1 LKEKAMSTELGPR
14 TRAFPTLLVLLLGLA
29 GLPAAVTA
37 RTPDGQQQAESIKL
51 PAGIERVTAVE
62 GITEYRLQNG
72 LRVLVFPDQSRQT
85 MTVNIT
91 YLVGARHENYGE
103 TGMAH
108 LLEHLLFKG
117 TPKHPNV
124 WKEFNDRGAYMQGTT
139 GLDRTNYYGILAAT
153 DENLEWALE
162 LEADRMVNSFIARK
176 DLDTE
181 MTVVR
186 NEMERKE
193 NHPGA
198 VLAER
203 VLATAFQWH
212 NYGNHVLGA
221 RADVENVPIER
232 LQAFYKTFYRPDNAV
247 LVVAGKVSEQ
257 RVIELVHR
265 YYGPIPKPGR
275 PLPVFYTAEPPQ
287 DGERL
292 VTVRRVGDIQRA
304 LAGYHAPPAAHPDYA
319 AVAVAVDMLG
329 HTPSGRLHKSLVE
342 TKKASSAGAGAA
354 GLRQSSYLFFEATL
368 RKEQSLADARDALVK
383 AVEGLTSE
391 PPTKEEVERAR
402 VRLLNGL
409 EATLRDPKRIGTELS
424 EWVAVGDWRLF
435 FLHRDRL
442 RKVSAE
448 DVRRVAAVYLRP
460 SNRTVGLFVPEEKPE
475 RTAIPADG
483 DGEIAA
489 MLQGYQGDAAAADG
503 EAFDATPANIEARTV
518 RSRIGNLQ
526 LALLPKKTRGG
537 NVVVRLALQMGDE
550 KSLMHRAVAG
560 NMAGAMLLHGTTR
573 RTRQQ
578 VHDEFDRL
586 KARGSVTGTA
596 RGVAAGLETTRDALP
611 EMMRLLAEVLRQPA
625 FPAAEFEQARQ
636 QTLAN
641 IENQRSEP
649 DAVALNAVARLVN
662 IHPKGDVRYVGT
674 FDEQIAGYKAVTLEE
689 VKAFHRDFYGASHG
703 QLTIVGDFDPA
714 EMAALV
720 QELFG
725 GWSNKM
731 PYVRIVE
738 RYRDFPAVGKSIET
752 PDKANAIFIAYQ
764 PLQVRVEDADYPAL
778 LMAGN
783 VLVGDSYKNRLLDR
797 LRQKEGLSYGAGG
810 GIEPG
815 THDPVGQFY
824 ANAIYAPQNADRVLA
839 AFKEELARALKD
851 GLTAQELEDTRKGWL
866 QAWAASRAKDGELAG
881 HINGL
886 MLRERTLAWQA
897 AFEVKVKALTLE
909 EVNRALRKHID
920 PERMI
925 AVKAGDFAN
934 AKRHAS
940 VEGRKE

>member
-1 LKEKAMSTELGPR
+1 MSTELRPK
-14 TRAFPTLLVLLLGLA
+14 TKLLPALLVLLLSLS
-29 GLPAAVTA
+29 GLPATVAA
-37 RTPDGQQQAESIKL
+37 RTPDGRQQAESIKL
-51 PAGIERVTAVE
+51 PAGVERVTSVE

-72 LRVLVFPDQSRQT
+72 LRVLVFPDQSQQT

-124 WKEFNDRGAYMQGTT
+124 WKEFNDRGAMMQGTT
-139 GLDRTNYYGILAAT
+139 GLDRTNYFGIFAAT

-186 NEMERKE
+186 NELERKE

-198 VLAER
+198 VLSER

-232 LQAFYKTFYRPDNAV
+232 LQAFYRTFYRPDNAV
-247 LVVAGKVSEQ
+247 LIVAGKVAEQ
-257 RVIELVHR
+257 RVIELVHK
-265 YYGPIPKPGR
+265 YYSPIPRPER
-275 PLPVFYTAEPPQ
+275 PLPAFYTVEPPQ

-292 VTVRRVGDIQRA
+292 VTVRRVGDTQRV

-319 AVAVAVDMLG
+319 AVHVAADMLG
-329 HTPSGRLHKSLVE
+329 HTPSGRLHKGLVE
-342 TKKASSAGAGAA
+342 AKKASAASAAAA
-354 GLRQSSYLFFEATL
+354 GLRQSSYLFFDATL
-368 RKEQSLADARDALVK
+368 RKEELLADARDALVK
-383 AVEGLTSE
+383 AVESLTAD

-409 EATLRDPKRIGTELS
+409 DATLRDPRRIGTELS

-435 FLHRDRL
+435 FLHRDRI
-442 RKVSAE
+442 RKVGAE
-448 DVRRVAAVYLRP
+448 DVRRVAAAYLRP

-475 RTAIPADG
+475 RTPIPAVS
-483 DGEIAA
+483 DGEIAT
-489 MLQGYQGDAAAADG
+489 MLQGYKGDAAAAEG

-518 RSRIGNLQ
+518 RSRLGNLQ
-526 LALLPKKTRGG
+526 LALLPKRTRGG

-550 KSLMHRAVAG
+550 KSLMHRPVAG

-578 VHDEFDRL
+578 VQDEFDRL
-586 KARGSVTGTA
+586 NVQGSVSGTA
-596 RGVAAGLETTRDALP
+596 TAVAARLETTRDALP
-611 EMMRLLAEVLRQPA
+611 DVMRLLAEVLRDPA

-641 IENQRSEP
+641 IESQRSEP
-649 DAVALNAVARLVN
+649 DAVALNAVARHVN
-662 IHPKGDVRYVGT
+662 VHPKGDVRYVGT

-689 VKAFHRDFYGASHG
+689 VRAFHRDFYGALHG

-714 EMAALV
+714 EMAALAK
-720 QELFG
+720 ELLG
-725 GWSNKM
+725 DWRNKS
-731 PYVRIVE
+731 PYTRIVE
-738 RYRDFPAVGKSIET
+738 QYRDFPAVGKSIET
-752 PDKANAIFIAYQ
+752 PDKASAFFFAYQ
-764 PLQVRVEDADYPAL
+764 PLKVGIEDADYPAL

-783 VLVGDSYKNRLLDR
+783 ALVGDSYKNRLLDR
-797 LRQKEGLSYGAGG
+797 LRQKEGVSYGAGG
-810 GIEPG
+810 GIQPG
-815 THDPVGQFY
+815 THDPVGEFY
-824 ANAIYAPQNADRVLA
+824 ATAIYAPQNADRVLA
-839 AFKEELARALKD
+839 AFKEEFARALKD
-851 GLTAQELEDTRKGWL
+851 GLTAQELDDTRKGWL

-886 MLRERTLAWQA
+886 MLRDRTLAWQA
-897 AFEVKVKALTLE
+897 EFEEKVKALTPD
-909 EVNRALRKHID
+909 EVNRALRRHID

-925 AVKAGDFAN
+925 VVKAGDFAN

-940 VEGRKE
+940 AGRRKE